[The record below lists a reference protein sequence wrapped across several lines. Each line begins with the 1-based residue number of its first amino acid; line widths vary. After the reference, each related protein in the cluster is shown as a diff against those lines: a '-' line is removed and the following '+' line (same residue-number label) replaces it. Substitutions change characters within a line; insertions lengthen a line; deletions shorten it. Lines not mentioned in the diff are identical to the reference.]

1 MLFVS
6 LAAQVGIAAT
16 INVPGDSNTIQGAI
30 DMANNGDVIE
40 VSVGGYLENID
51 FLGKAITIN
60 ATYGPYRT
68 FINGNQTGSGVTF
81 ANGEGPDSI
90 LRGFRITNGTGT
102 PGSFFSRGNSGGGI
116 YCNGASPTLKDLVID
131 NNSATQGGGIF
142 CFNGSLDVEDLLI
155 ENNTAEAVG
164 GGVFLYAGSG
174 KFTRCTIQGNEAQS
188 SDGGGIY
195 AVQCSLDVSYS
206 SVFNNQSAIWGGGI
220 LSIFGQGAS
229 FVNCIIAANSTQ
241 TTGGGLGFF
250 GGGSL
255 SLINV
260 TVCDNTVT
268 DGQGGGFFLGD
279 VDPATMVNMIFWNN
293 TATSG
298 STGAID
304 SSNLEMTYCNVEG
317 GVSAI
322 EVISGTLDYGDGNIV
337 LQPVFAN
344 PSVGDY
350 HLLRQSGGVDRGNNN
365 ATNLPATDMEGNDRI
380 NDGFV
385 DMGAD
390 ELYFPYLYFTGVAR
404 AGYDLN
410 INIIAANNAPFVLLY
425 LGGGLTPQPTPTFYG
440 DWWLVLPV
448 KDIRLP
454 PIGPDGFSTLAGV
467 VPNFP
472 WPVGTKFYGQVF
484 AGHDLTGPATITMR

>member
-1 MLFVS
+1 
-6 LAAQVGIAAT
+6 
-16 INVPGDSNTIQGAI
+16 
-30 DMANNGDVIE
+30 MANNGDVIE

-116 YCNGASPTLKDLVID
+116 YCSGASPTLKALVID

-298 STGAID
+298 STGA
-304 SSNLEMTYCNVEG
+304 
-317 GVSAI
+317 
-322 EVISGTLDYGDGNIV
+322 
-337 LQPVFAN
+337 
-344 PSVGDY
+344 
-350 HLLRQSGGVDRGNNN
+350 DR
-365 ATNLPATDMEGNDRI
+365 EGNDSI

-425 LGGGLTPQPTPTFYG
+425 LGGGLTPPPTPTFYG